1 MSDFYTMNESENNI
15 NYYKNILT
23 LIFGSGLSHIIP
35 FLLTPILTRLYSTSE
50 YGLFG
55 FFISLIAI
63 STMISTG
70 RYHLAI
76 LLPKDENESNCI
88 KFISITLSLLFCTLL
103 TILIYVFF
111 KLNLFGSLFAKTQNL
126 IFFLPLATLSFSLF
140 DITNYT
146 LNRNGQYK
154 DMSFARIFRSF
165 SREVLSIIFGI
176 YTWGAKGLILGSILG
191 NVIPVAIYRNK
202 IFNNLSHDLDNA
214 KVILKKHKDFPMYQ
228 MPSSVL
234 GSFSLQAPIY
244 FFTAFYSL
252 SIVGLFTLSTRLFSL
267 PLSLLTASISQVFY
281 KQISDFHNEKDYTS
295 IKQIFYLTFKKLVLI
310 GLPISIFLFLFSETL
325 FHYVFGSDWATSGLF
340 VKYLVPGFFIKFII
354 SPLTPIFLVKGQIK
368 ILSIWKVV
376 QFISTITTLF
386 LCCYLINV
394 KYIYITIMIYSIH
407 EVIIYMLCFIL
418 QIRALKA

>member
-214 KVILKKHKDFPMYQ
+214 KVILKKHGEPIEYSDLIEFGPIKLNLDAHE
-228 MPSSVL
+228 VL
-234 GSFSLQAPIY
+234 INDDEV
-244 FFTAFYSL
+244 
-252 SIVGLFTLSTRLFSL
+252 I
-267 PLSLLTASISQVFY
+267 LTALEFKLLKHLIQRRGRVQTRDQLLGDVWGYSSEVTTRTVDTHIKRLREKLGQVGNY
-281 KQISDFHNEKDYTS
+281 IQ
-295 IKQIFYLTFKKLVLI
+295 
-310 GLPISIFLFLFSETL
+310 
-325 FHYVFGSDWATSGLF
+325 
-340 VKYLVPGFFIKFII
+340 
-354 SPLTPIFLVKGQIK
+354 
-368 ILSIWKVV
+368 
-376 QFISTITTLF
+376 TIRGVGYRLNNQT
-386 LCCYLINV
+386 
-394 KYIYITIMIYSIH
+394 
-407 EVIIYMLCFIL
+407 
-418 QIRALKA
+418 